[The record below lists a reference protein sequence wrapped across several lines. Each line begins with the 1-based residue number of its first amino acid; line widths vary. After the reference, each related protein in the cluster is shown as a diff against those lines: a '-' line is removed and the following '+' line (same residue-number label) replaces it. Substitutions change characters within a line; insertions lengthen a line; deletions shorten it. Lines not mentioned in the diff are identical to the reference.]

1 SDIDHLNGVMLYD
14 NIDKENPFKEP
25 EHAIAIER

>member
-1 SDIDHLNGVMLYD
+1 NLNGVMFYD
-14 NIDKENPFKEP
+14 HIDKENPFKEP

>member
-1 SDIDHLNGVMLYD
+1 RIDHLNGVMFYD
-14 NIDKENPFKEP
+14 HIDKENPFKEP